1 MIDLND
7 MMLFSQVV
15 EAGSFTTAARELGMP
30 KSTLSRRISA
40 LESQLDSRLLQR
52 TTRALRLTDIGLE
65 FHAHCLRVVAE
76 AKEAERTIN
85 LSREEP
91 RGDLKVTAP
100 IEYGEGLL
108 GPLTAQYLKLY
119 PHVRLE
125 LDLSNRIVDLVGEGF
140 DLAIR
145 AGKLEDSSM
154 IARRL
159 GESRMTVCASPH
171 YLKNHP
177 APSTPAQLKEHTCL
191 LYPGSN
197 GRITLHFHQANE
209 KIQVNLESK
218 LTTNS
223 LSTLR
228 DAAISGLGITLLP
241 WSLCKDAVNQKQ
253 LTPVL
258 ENWQLPMSG
267 IYAVYPS
274 SRHLTPTVRSFIDFI
289 ISKL

>member
-7 MMLFSQVV
+7 MMLFAQVV

-30 KSTLSRRISA
+30 KSTLSRRIST

-52 TTRALRLTDIGLE
+52 TTRALRLTEIGTK

-76 AKEAERTIN
+76 AKEAELTIN
-85 LSREEP
+85 LSQEEP
-91 RGDLKVTAP
+91 RGELRITAP
-100 IEYGEGLL
+100 IEYGDSLL
-108 GPLTAQYLKLY
+108 GPLVAQYLMQH

-145 AGKLEDSSM
+145 AGKLEDSNM
-154 IARRL
+154 IARQL
-159 GESRMTVCASPH
+159 GESRIAVCASPR
-171 YLKNHP
+171 YLKDHP
-177 APSTPAQLKEHTCL
+177 APKTPKQLGEHTCL
-191 LYPGSN
+191 LYPNSD
-197 GRITLHFHQANE
+197 GRTTLQFNRTNE
-209 KIQVNLESK
+209 LIQVHLEGK

-223 LSTLR
+223 LGTLQ
-228 DAAISGLGITLLP
+228 DAAIAGLGITILP
-241 WSLCKDAVNQKQ
+241 WSLCRDAVEQQ
-253 LTPVL
+253 LLVPIL
-258 ENWQLPMSG
+258 KDWQLPISG

-274 SRHLTPTVRSFIDFI
+274 PRHLTPTVRSFIDFI